1 MKDIKQKGPV
11 CKTVKAIDK
20 GTIASERMK
29 DAFIRTKDQSE
40 ESYSSKS
47 ASPTEYAADSVSHYT
62 DRAKDEIIHRSS
74 QVGHWGF
81 DETKHNIQNG
91 AEKIRQMKAD
101 KAVKSAKT
109 TTNTVNST
117 ANNSSAIIREQ
128 GKSLAQKNIKNASAK
143 SIKTLP
149 KVDKTIK
156 QATKGTA
163 KTATKSVKTV
173 QKTTHATIKT
183 SQATAKTAQATA
195 KASVKT
201 AKTAAQTAKVTAKA
215 VATTA
220 KAVAKA
226 TVTAVKAII
235 AGVKGLVAAI
245 AAGGWVAVIII
256 LVICMVGLVAGS
268 GFGIFFSND
277 PFDDTAIPVTRAVSD
292 LNTAFYDRIEVLE
305 QQYQPDV
312 VNIGGSDGVGSIRW
326 DEVLSIFSVK
336 TTTSK
341 TDSMYISQID
351 ESKKDIMR
359 TVMNDMNIMTHSV
372 ETQEKEIMVE
382 DEDGN
387 EVTITVTET
396 ILNINIEHKPY
407 TEIMNTYSFN
417 RNQKEQVELL
427 LSDENRILWAQLLG
441 GFISG
446 SGQIIISGADI
457 IPIGRFNYPLPDTHT
472 ITSYFGYRTDPFT
485 GETKY
490 HNAIDIAA
498 PERTPILAADSGT
511 VIVANATDSWGGGY
525 GYYVTIEHTDG
536 YKTLYAHCFGIS
548 VVSGQQVQ
556 KGEVIG
562 YVGTTGR
569 STGNHLHF
577 EVIKDGDIIDPLSF
591 FRQ

>member
-20 GTIASERMK
+20 GAIASERMK
-29 DAFIRTKDQSE
+29 DAFIRTKEQSE
-40 ESYSSKS
+40 ESYSSKT
-47 ASPTEYAADSVSHYT
+47 ASPTEYATDSVSHYT
-62 DRAKDEIIHRSS
+62 NRAKDEIIHRGN
-74 QVGHWGF
+74 QIGHWGV

-91 AEKIRQMKAD
+91 TEKLRQMKAD
-101 KAVKSAKT
+101 KAIKSAKT
-109 TTNTVNST
+109 TNAVNSI

-128 GKSLAQKNIKNASAK
+128 GKALAQKNIKNASAK

-149 KVDKTIK
+149 RVDKTIK

-215 VATTA
+215 VATTV
-220 KAVAKA
+220 KAVVKA
-226 TVTAVKAII
+226 TVIAVKAII
-235 AGVKGLVAAI
+235 AGTKALVAAI

-256 LVICMVGLVAGS
+256 LVICIVGLVAGS
-268 GFGIFFSND
+268 SFGIFFSND

-292 LNTAFYDRIEVLE
+292 LNTEFYDRIEVLE

-312 VNIGGSDGVGSIRW
+312 VSINGSDGVGGVRW
-326 DEVLSIFSVK
+326 DEVLAIFSVK
-336 TTTSK
+336 TTTSE
-341 TDSMYISQID
+341 TDGMYISQID
-351 ESKKDIMR
+351 KAKKDIMR
-359 TVMNDMNIMTHSV
+359 IVMNDMNIITHSV
-372 ETQEKEIMVE
+372 ETQDKEITVE
-382 DEDGN
+382 DEEGN

-396 ILNINIEHKPY
+396 ILNINITHKPY
-407 TEIMNTYSFN
+407 TEIMNAYAFN
-417 RNQKEQVELL
+417 RSQKEQVELL
-427 LSDENRILWAQLLG
+427 LSEENRILWAQLLG

-446 SGQIIISGADI
+446 SGQIIISGADM
-457 IPIGRFNYPLPDTHT
+457 IPLGRFNYPLPETY
-472 ITSYFGYRTDPFT
+472 ILTSYFGYRSDPFT
-485 GETKY
+485 GETSY
-490 HNAIDIAA
+490 HSGIDIAA

-511 VIVANATDSWGGGY
+511 VVVANATDSWGGGY
-525 GYYVTIEHTDG
+525 GYYVTIEHTGG

-548 VVSGQQVQ
+548 VVSGQQVK

-577 EVIKDGDIIDPLSF
+577 EVYKDDERTDPISY